1 VHMYLG
7 GGKVVDKVHSPTG
20 ITLST

>member
-7 GGKVVDKVHSPTG
+7 GGRVLNTTHSPTG
-20 ITLST
+20 ITLAI